1 MKKFFHYI
9 LMAAIIG
16 GTISFTSCSKDDE
29 DQQNEWN
36 MTYISLLPVDYLK
49 PFSKEFKL
57 SHAEGTGVEGTIE
70 FQFMAK
76 TSKAVEHDVTIDIEL
91 NTTIPVSKDKIVL
104 SSQKAIIK
112 AGQTQS
118 EPIELSIT
126 DFSELSDIKEV
137 AEYTLGIKMKSISTN
152 AIGVAFGDINQEFS
166 FIVKKSA
173 ERPKQEVLVTTPK
186 EWIFT
191 FMEGVEN
198 PNANSVAGTGGSD
211 VATNGVPFWLTV
223 DFKSVKTV
231 TGVQTAHWGAYYA
244 PTKVELFKS
253 ENGKDWDSIGVFETS
268 GAVQNIKLGDRIDT
282 RYLKYQMVDVPGR
295 VDITRLSVYF
305 YQ

>member
-9 LMAAIIG
+9 LMAAFIG

-29 DQQNEWN
+29 TINEWN
-36 MTYISLLPVDYLK
+36 MNYISLLPVDYLR
-49 PFSKEFKL
+49 PLSNEFNL
-57 SHAEGTGVEGTIE
+57 THAEGTGVEGTIE

-76 TSKAVEHDVTIDIEL
+76 ASRAVEQDVTIDIEL
-91 NTTIPVSKDKIVL
+91 TTNIPVSKDKIVL

-112 AGQTQS
+112 VGQTQS

-126 DFSELSDIKEV
+126 DFSELADIKEA
-137 AEYTLGIKMKSISTN
+137 AEYTLDIKMKSISTN
-152 AIGVAFGDINQEFS
+152 ATGVAFGDINQEFA
-166 FIVKKSA
+166 FVVKKTA
-173 ERPKQEVLVTTPK
+173 EKPKQEVLVKTPQ

-198 PNANSVAGTGGSD
+198 PDANSVAGTGSSD

-223 DFKSVKTV
+223 DFKTVKTV
-231 TGVQTAHWGAYYA
+231 TGIQTAHWGGAYA
-244 PTKVELFKS
+244 PTKVELFES
-253 ENGKDWDSIGVFETS
+253 ENGKDWVSIGVFETS
-268 GAVQNIKLGDRIDT
+268 GSVQDIKFENRIDT
-282 RYLKYQMVDVPGR
+282 RYLKYQMIDVPGR
-295 VDITRLSVYF
+295 VDITRFSVYF

>member
-9 LMAAIIG
+9 LMAAFIG

-29 DQQNEWN
+29 TINEWN
-36 MTYISLLPVDYLK
+36 MNYISLLPVDYLR
-49 PFSKEFKL
+49 PLSNEFNL
-57 SHAEGTGVEGTIE
+57 THAEGTGVEGTIE

-76 TSKAVEHDVTIDIEL
+76 ASRAVEQDVTIDIEL
-91 NTTIPVSKDKIVL
+91 TTNIPVSKDKIVL

-112 AGQTQS
+112 VGQTQS

-126 DFSELSDIKEV
+126 DFSELADIKEA
-137 AEYTLGIKMKSISTN
+137 AEYTLDIKMKSISTN
-152 AIGVAFGDINQEFS
+152 ATGVAFGDINQEFA
-166 FIVKKSA
+166 FVVKKTA
-173 ERPKQEVLVTTPK
+173 EKPKQEVLVKTPQ

-198 PNANSVAGTGGSD
+198 PDANSVAGTGSSD

-223 DFKSVKTV
+223 DFKTVKTV
-231 TGVQTAHWGAYYA
+231 TGIQTAHWGGAYA
-244 PTKVELFKS
+244 PTKVELFES
-253 ENGKDWDSIGVFETS
+253 ENAKDWVSIGVFETS
-268 GAVQNIKLGDRIDT
+268 GSVQDIKFENRIDT
-282 RYLKYQMVDVPGR
+282 RYLKYQMIDVPGR
-295 VDITRLSVYF
+295 VDITRFSVYF